1 MEPPAI
7 PSPPAR
13 PLGSGGANRGMGGN
27 GGIGGATGGT
37 GGAAGGGGTSG
48 SPDPASP
55 AASKS
60 GDDCRHQTRTGTS
73 AMLQQQRMPMQIR
86 WNHTVP
92 DSLGNTPKPQ
102 LKQNESTPRPSTD
115 PATAWMVAGSLA

>member
-1 MEPPAI
+1 M
-7 PSPPAR
+7 
-13 PLGSGGANRGMGGN
+13 
-27 GGIGGATGGT
+27 GGIGGATGGI
-37 GGAAGGGGTSG
+37 GGAAGGGGASG
-48 SPDPASP
+48 SPDPESP

-86 WNHTVP
+86 CITIVT
-92 DSLGNTPKPQ
+92 DALDITPKPK

-115 PATAWMVAGSLA
+115 PATAWIVAGSLD